1 MAHDDPDHSV
11 SKDAPSTIEF
21 QSPGR
26 FQIDKPAARPA
37 PAQEWRAA
45 PFALGVDTAIQPFHD
60 MTEAREHALS
70 LIQQVRRSLSIYTP
84 DLEPWLYNHSS
95 IQRACSLFLRAHP
108 RNRLRILVGDSS
120 RAVVEGH
127 RLVTLSR
134 RLTSNSQIRSTH
146 PDYLIQTSAFLIA
159 DECGML
165 IRPNADQFSGHA
177 LYQDPVRARQQ
188 QRLFDAAWDRSL
200 PDPDMRSFLL

>member
-11 SKDAPSTIEF
+11 SEDASSMIEF

-26 FQIDKPAARPA
+26 FQIDNPAARPTPLHERSA
-37 PAQEWRAA
+37 T
-45 PFALGVDTAIQPFHD
+45 PFSLGVDTSAHPFHD
-60 MTEAREHALS
+60 MTEARQHALS
-70 LIQQVRRSLSIYTP
+70 LIEQVRRSLSIYTP

-95 IQRACSLFLRAHP
+95 IQTSCARFLRAHP

-120 RAVVEGH
+120 RAVTDGH
-127 RLVTLSR
+127 RLVSLSR
-134 RLTSNSQIRSTH
+134 RLTSNCHIRSAH
-146 PDYLIQTSAFLIA
+146 PDYSIQTSAFLIA

-177 LYQDPVRARQQ
+177 LYRNPGRARQQ

-200 PDPDMRSFLL
+200 PDPDMRSFLI